1 MAKPISDKIAA
12 LKAKQEKLA
21 AELST
26 LSAKAKTEERK
37 RDTRRKILVGGAVLA
52 AIDSDTGLA
61 DMVRLVL
68 DMGITRPDDREMLA
82 DLLREK
88 AKVVASPAADQSA
101 QAA

>member
-1 MAKPISDKIAA
+1 MAKPITDKIAA

-82 DLLREK
+82 DLLQEK
-88 AKVVASPAADQSA
+88 AKAAASPAADQSA